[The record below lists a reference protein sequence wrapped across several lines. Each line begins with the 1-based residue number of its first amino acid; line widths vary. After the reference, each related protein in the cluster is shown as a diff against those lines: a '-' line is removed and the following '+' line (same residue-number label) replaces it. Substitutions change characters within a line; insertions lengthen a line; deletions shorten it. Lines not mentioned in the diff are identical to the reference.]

1 MLCRCDDMLEKLL
14 QEKRLVEGW
23 RRETSQLEESAGR
36 GEGNLEIREEFDEEE
51 EARWRDRHAERVR
64 EEKRKGKGKDGK
76 EQKEEEE
83 DEALWRRLDEL
94 ELEEELE
101 EHLRRQEED
110 EEGEESEGEE
120 KDKAEEH
127 EEEEFEEE
135 EEGSED
141 WSESPELT
149 DEEESEGDEDNAD
162 RSPSLQGRRVSFAG
176 VEGPPS
182 SEALP
187 RIKKGEEARP
197 LRSPPTGT
205 IEFSHSPA
213 SAVSS
218 RGDLDLDPSL
228 LGPSDLESRFAA
240 VASSSS
246 CSSGDQG
253 RSKSILKPFDPSDIR
268 VRAGA
273 GAGAGETTEE
283 TTVVGR
289 IPQVREPAVNPVGD
303 VVMERRE
310 TVASVAPPLLPGLSD
325 GGQPAQKRVSK
336 FKQSRMK

>member
-101 EHLRRQEED
+101 EHLRRQEEE
-110 EEGEESEGEE
+110 EEGDESEGEE
-120 KDKAEEH
+120 KER
-127 EEEEFEEE
+127 EEEEFDEE

-149 DEEESEGDEDNAD
+149 DEEESEGDEDNAG
-162 RSPSLQGRRVSFAG
+162 RPPSLQGRRVSFAG
-176 VEGPPS
+176 LEGPTS
-182 SEALP
+182 SEAPP
-187 RIKKGEEARP
+187 RIKKREEARP

-246 CSSGDQG
+246 GDQG
-253 RSKSILKPFDPSDIR
+253 WSKSILKPFDPSDIR

-273 GAGAGETTEE
+273 GETTEE

-289 IPQVREPAVNPVGD
+289 TPQVREPAVNPVGD

-310 TVASVAPPLLPGLSD
+310 TVASVAPPLPPGSSD